1 MRKVFAVSLI
11 AGAFFLAPGVA
22 SAAPLT
28 LSDHAAVTKTLGHAN
43 PGVQQVGWRRRAR
56 RCGRRYVRPYC
67 CTWTC
72 RPYYRPYQYYY
83 WQYYY
88 PYGGP
93 LFY

>member
-1 MRKVFAVSLI
+1 MRKAFAVSFI
-11 AGAFFLAPGVA
+11 AGALFLVPGAA
-22 SAAPLT
+22 SAAPLA
-28 LSDHAAVTKTLGHAN
+28 LSDHAAVTKTLGDAN
-43 PGVQQVGWRRRAR
+43 TRVEQVGWRRRAR

-72 RPYYRPYQYYY
+72 YPYYRPYQYYY

>member
-1 MRKVFAVSLI
+1 MRIVPALI
-11 AGAFFLAPGVA
+11 LLAGALFLMPVAA
-22 SAAPLT
+22 SAAPLA
-28 LSDHAAVTKTLGHAN
+28 LADHAATAKTLAAEGTVVEEA
-43 PGVQQVGWRRRAR
+43 GWRRRAR
-56 RCGRRYVRPYC
+56 SCGRPVAC

-83 WQYYY
+83 WQFYY